1 MLFRSTAPLEK
12 VGAVYNFVVGN
23 LTYDQKLATTVQT
36 GYLPVLDTVLSKKT
50 GICFDYASLMT
61 GMLRSLGIPSKLVVG
76 YAGEAYHAWVS
87 VWTKE
92 TGWIDGV
99 IYFDGTS
106 WQRMDPTFASSSNK
120 SAAIMKYIGDGKNY
134 TTKYTY

>member
-1 MLFRSTAPLEK
+1 
-12 VGAVYNFVVGN
+12 
-23 LTYDQKLATTVQT
+23 
-36 GYLPVLDTVLSKKT
+36 
-50 GICFDYASLMT
+50 
-61 GMLRSLGIPSKLVVG
+61 MLRSLGIPSKLVVG